1 MGSFSIW
8 HWLVVLVIV
17 VLVFGTKRLKNV
29 GQDLGEAIRGFKKG
43 VKDEDQADN
52 LPDARLSDDTRRQDG
67 VDEHGSAD
75 ERTREDAPRK
85 PTVSPGDRK

>member
-29 GQDLGEAIRGFKKG
+29 GKDLGEAVKGFKEG
-43 VKDEDQADN
+43 VRDGDSDG
-52 LPDARLSDDTRRQDG
+52 PDARLPHERNVDAEPPRQDASTPPRDETRR
-67 VDEHGSAD
+67 
-75 ERTREDAPRK
+75 
-85 PTVSPGDRK
+85 